1 VREYCGLPKVSS
13 YPQLNNT
20 IGKEEE
26 KAVVSSEILTRFTIS
41 LAYAFFAF
49 FGSLECVE
57 LSFVSPFYDV

>member
-26 KAVVSSEILTRFTIS
+26 KAVVTREILTRFTIS
-41 LAYAFFAF
+41 SLYAF
-49 FGSLECVE
+49 CIK
-57 LSFVSPFYDV
+57 